1 MACFQ
6 FHDLGSIPYADVLEL
21 QTTAFDKLVDS
32 KTKGGGEKNHLFF
45 CEHEPVLTIGKHG
58 KESNLL
64 IPESLL
70 REKGIT
76 FYHVSR
82 GGDITY
88 HGPGQITGY
97 PVFDLE
103 CWNMGLRQYIYNL
116 EEIMIRFLALYGL
129 KGERLD
135 GATGVWL
142 DPLVKGRAR
151 KICAI
156 GVRSS
161 HFVTM
166 HGFALNIN
174 TDLSYFS
181 YINPCGFTDKGVTS
195 LARELGEEQ
204 DFNLAKRQ
212 LRELFESFF

>member
-1 MACFQ
+1 
-6 FHDLGSIPYADVLEL
+6 
-21 QTTAFDKLVDS
+21 
-32 KTKGGGEKNHLFF
+32 
-45 CEHEPVLTIGKHG
+45 
-58 KESNLL
+58 
-64 IPESLL
+64 
-70 REKGIT
+70 
-76 FYHVSR
+76 
-82 GGDITY
+82 
-88 HGPGQITGY
+88 
-97 PVFDLE
+97 
-103 CWNMGLRQYIYNL
+103 
-116 EEIMIRFLALYGL
+116 MIRFLALYGL

-195 LARELGEEQ
+195 LARELSEEQ